1 MEPLKNNTKIKTRKV
16 KLLNENICL
25 IGSADVL
32 FAESALN
39 KPGH

>member
-1 MEPLKNNTKIKTRKV
+1 MEPLKNNTKIKIRKV

-25 IGSADVL
+25 IGLADVL

-39 KPGH
+39 KPEH